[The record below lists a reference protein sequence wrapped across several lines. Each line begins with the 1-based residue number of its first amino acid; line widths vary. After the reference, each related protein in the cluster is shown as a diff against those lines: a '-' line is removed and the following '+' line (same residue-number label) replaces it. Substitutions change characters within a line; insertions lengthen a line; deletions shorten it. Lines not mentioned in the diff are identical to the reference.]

1 MLCWT
6 HSIAPKSCVLHPAY
20 RRHWYRD
27 WLSII
32 HLCSTCQRALSRD
45 LFVSLS
51 HLATFA
57 RLFAYEITRIFAMA
71 LVLDMVLKSTHPI
84 LIIRIQFFV
93 FVFTDSLLSTFF
105 YVPFY
110 DQLGHLVWMESFN
123 SERKKNLRM
132 LYLSC
137 NSCGQLFLVF
147 PVVVDNQSE
156 Q

>member
-1 MLCWT
+1 M
-6 HSIAPKSCVLHPAY
+6 
-20 RRHWYRD
+20 
-27 WLSII
+27 SII

-105 YVPFY
+105 MSLFMTS
-110 DQLGHLVWMESFN
+110 LVIWSGW
-123 SERKKNLRM
+123 SHSTRKEKRI
-132 LYLSC
+132 
-137 NSCGQLFLVF
+137 
-147 PVVVDNQSE
+147 
-156 Q
+156 